1 MAVVVLRKI
10 LTYDCSFVL
19 VKRLFFMLG
28 FSEGIVSHLRLPYF
42 FLISGNAPLITCF
55 VLRSKIIFTNFIFS
69 LMYYNNFV
77 LKIVAKIFLFTLLF
91 RNLKVI

>member
-55 VLRSKIIFTNFIFS
+55 VLRSKIIFTNFTFS
-69 LMYYNNFV
+69 VMYYSNSVF
-77 LKIVAKIFLFTLLF
+77 KIKAKILLF
-91 RNLKVI
+91 SFLLRNDLMT